1 MVKFSCLNE
10 VLGHFMS
17 LEGTCRKMI
26 QPEYL
31 PWSTGVQDMVVMSAY
46 QYQEQTTWI
55 NLKLWQFV
63 EWNV

>member
-17 LEGTCRKMI
+17 LEGTCRKTI

-31 PWSTGVQDMVVMSAY
+31 PWSTGLQDIAVMLAY
-46 QYQEQTTWI
+46 QYQEQMT
-55 NLKLWQFV
+55 
-63 EWNV
+63 